1 MIEVHNTS
9 TSHQVIIGSERGKK
23 RPVSTAC
30 ESLRQSQWLVVDVHR
45 LARSGPSPN
54 YEHSRV
60 VFRPA
65 RTSGYAGSCEGMH
78 LNTHTFLRAVL
89 LQATV
94 AGSTRCVQAD
104 SLQSVT
110 SKLASVTFILR
121 PTMETERALEIG
133 HSGSFK
139 CSNKSARAGAT
150 VATLDELVK
159 ELNQAFQKDLV
170 NVDYVRGLLEA
181 YKSNPNE
188 WKKFAKFDRYR
199 YTRNLVDQGNGKFN
213 LMILCWGEGHGSAIH
228 DHADSHC
235 FMKVLQGSLSE
246 VRFSWP
252 EDCPSKD
259 DDNLQET
266 GGTRELH
273 EIGRNSLRTNDVC
286 YINGYQT
293 SVPPLVPD
301 SLGIHRV
308 ENTSHTERAV
318 SLHLYCPPF
327 DTCSV
332 FNQNTGRRSKCQV
345 LTISIKRDNCSLT
358 YEYAKYLHWFHTLVI
373 TITIISHFIG
383 TWKEPPRKRS
393 TPPNMPPNL
402 LVRQKITDRDSQ
414 NILFKKD
421 FWGFININLILKYGT
436 GIVNIFV
443 ENNYFKCIFDE
454 ITIEIKIK
462 YAHLMLKTMYLKNER
477 FSVGLNIFH
486 VFFINISFLCNR
498 GYQ

>member
-1 MIEVHNTS
+1 MREVQNTS
-9 TSHQVIIGSERGKK
+9 TSHQVLIGSERGKK
-23 RPVSTAC
+23 RPVSAAC
-30 ESLRQSQWLVVDVHR
+30 ESLRQSQWFV
-45 LARSGPSPN
+45 ST
-54 YEHSRV
+54 
-60 VFRPA
+60 FI
-65 RTSGYAGSCEGMH
+65 TSLGAVPRQTTNTTGSCEGMH
-78 LNTHTFLRAVL
+78 LNTQTLIRAVPDGGGL
-89 LQATV
+89 NALRRSRFDSRPGQLRE
-94 AGSTRCVQAD
+94 GFLIQAD

-110 SKLASVTFILR
+110 SKLASVTFILNR

-170 NVDYVRGLLEA
+170 NVDYVRGLLES
-181 YKSNPNE
+181 YKSNPTE

-252 EDCPSKD
+252 EDSPSKD

-273 EIGRNSLRTNDVC
+273 EICRNSLRTNDVC
-286 YINGYQT
+286 YIN
-293 SVPPLVPD
+293 D

-345 LTISIKRDNCSLT
+345 TFWSKLRREEKLGTDNIYQTYKAPIKFQNTDEKYSRMVDMACKKKKKVLSSDAAKLMTDIQQMLISPYEENKTICFYWR
-358 YEYAKYLHWFHTLVI
+358 
-373 TITIISHFIG
+373 
-383 TWKEPPRKRS
+383 
-393 TPPNMPPNL
+393 
-402 LVRQKITDRDSQ
+402 
-414 NILFKKD
+414 NI
-421 FWGFININLILKYGT
+421 
-436 GIVNIFV
+436 
-443 ENNYFKCIFDE
+443 
-454 ITIEIKIK
+454 
-462 YAHLMLKTMYLKNER
+462 
-477 FSVGLNIFH
+477 
-486 VFFINISFLCNR
+486 
-498 GYQ
+498 